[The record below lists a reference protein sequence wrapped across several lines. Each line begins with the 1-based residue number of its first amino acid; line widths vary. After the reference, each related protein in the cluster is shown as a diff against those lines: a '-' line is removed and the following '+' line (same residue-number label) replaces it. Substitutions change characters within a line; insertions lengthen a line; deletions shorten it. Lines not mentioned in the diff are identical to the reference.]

1 MTILLDTN
9 ILTRAAQPHHPR
21 HQPAV
26 SSVTSLRQ
34 NGESLYLA
42 PQNLYEF
49 WVVATRPVGE
59 NGLGM
64 TPARAQTEL
73 TQLKSLY
80 RIIDDNPAVLPE
92 WERLIFDYQV
102 IGKNAHDTRL
112 VATMIIHQITHIL
125 TFNRTD
131 FQRYREIV
139 VISPESVLLST
150 N

>member
-1 MTILLDTN
+1 MTVLLDTN
-9 ILTRAAQPHHPR
+9 ILTRGAQPHHPQ

-26 SSVTSLRQ
+26 NSVTTLRQ
-34 NGESLYLA
+34 KGESLCLA

-64 TPARAQTEL
+64 TPATAQTEL

-80 RIIDDNPAVLPE
+80 RIVDDTPAVLPE
-92 WERLIFDYQV
+92 WERLVLDYQV
-102 IGKNAHDTRL
+102 IGKTAHDTRL
-112 VATMIIHQITHIL
+112 VATMIIHQITHVL

-131 FQRYREIV
+131 FQRYREII
-139 VISPESVLLST
+139 VISPESVLTST